1 MRVAAIITI
10 LMVVSSTVSA
20 ECYKNARGRTV
31 CSNGQKAGGY
41 NAKTGRLEVRE
52 ESEWSS
58 YDADERG
65 GDKPRPRMA
74 KACIRVPMA
83 KFVARQQ
90 IVTAVTEECQERT

>member
-65 GDKPRPRMA
+65 GTSQDQEWQR
-74 KACIRVPMA
+74 RVSESRWQ
-83 KFVARQQ
+83 KLLQDSK
-90 IVTAVTEECQERT
+90 